1 MRHVVAVI
9 FSFAFMDQARGILLA
24 GPAGVRGV
32 RGLVADAPKE
42 NRGVVPVAAYHFAHV
57 VFLHLAVEI
66 NGLVVGNLLDGDDAV
81 TVVEI
86 VDHRHMRIVG
96 RTHEIGVH
104 AVADVQHVAF
114 GEPLRH
120 GVAQPRELLVTVGA
134 VDMDFLSVDRE
145 RIVVVVPRKPTEA
158 QRRMVGIQQP
168 SCGVAYFAVDMVK
181 VGGFGAP

>member
-1 MRHVVAVI
+1 
-9 FSFAFMDQARGILLA
+9 MDQACGVLLA

-32 RGLVADAPKE
+32 RGFVADAPKE

-66 NGLVVGNLLDGDDAV
+66 DGLVVGNLLDGDDAV
-81 TVVEI
+81 TVVEV
-86 VDHRHMRIVG
+86 VDRRHVRIVG

-104 AVADVQHVAF
+104 AVADVQHIAF
-114 GEPLRH
+114 GKPLRH

-145 RIVVVVPRKPTEA
+145 RIVIVIPRKPAEA
-158 QRRMVGIQQP
+158 QRRMIGIQQP
-168 SCGVAYFAVDMVK
+168 ACGVAYFAVNMVE
-181 VGGFGAP
+181 VGRFGAP